1 MRGEERNKE
10 RNWDGDS
17 RRERG
22 RARKGENV
30 GSERRRRIVGSSRV
44 TSGRAIAVPGSCGV
58 CRTGVVVAHPC
69 APFCVSIHPPSKLP
83 LPPPSPIP
91 SPRFHPSSSAPL
103 SPSFIV
109 PYRHIDSFSNSIS
122 LNGIKTILLP
132 VRGNATRRGELRE
145 RANANTALHAAVRFS
160 HRQPR
165 RDSGFHGFLL
175 WFKGAFGMGRCWLE
189 GRAIFGWDRVEMFVS
204 VLKIYSCLLINWLLV
219 YVVLRKILF
228 H

>member
-1 MRGEERNKE
+1 MAIAGENEGERE
-10 RNWDGDS
+10 REKTLGRRDGD
-17 RRERG
+17 
-22 RARKGENV
+22 AQQ
-30 GSERRRRIVGSSRV
+30 
-44 TSGRAIAVPGSCGV
+44 A
-58 CRTGVVVAHPC
+58 VVALLPVERSLCLAAAEFAGRGLLLHIHAPPFAYPSTPHPSFHFLRPRLSLHH
-69 APFCVSIHPPSKLP
+69 AFT
-83 LPPPSPIP
+83 PPPQP
-91 SPRFHPSSSAPL
+91 PL

-189 GRAIFGWDRVEMFVS
+189 GRAIFG
-204 VLKIYSCLLINWLLV
+204 
-219 YVVLRKILF
+219 
-228 H
+228 